1 MKRLQEIEKRAQE
14 IHTLLSGED
23 QVNMEE
29 IQAELRS
36 LADEK
41 KEIEV
46 RMERQQMAQDLTNGL
61 IQGQKIEAPKEE
73 RKMNLE
79 TLSKEELLALPE
91 YRTGYFKLLQGQKLT
106 EVEQRTLTT
115 AAGSVG
121 AAVPTQ
127 TMNMVID
134 KLRQTSVLFPLVNV
148 FYIGGNVSLIVANAK
163 TAANWKAE
171 GTDGT
176 PADDTV
182 VSVSLAGNELIKLV
196 QISAKA
202 SAMTVDALEAYIV
215 AELGRQIGIAFEN
228 AILNGTGSANDQPQ
242 GILTGITWT
251 AGTNMINW
259 GATSSVGYDN
269 LLDGIALLP
278 TLYHQNAKLIMSRKT
293 LFGGVRK
300 IKSTT
305 GEPVFTLDS
314 TQAFAGTI
322 FGYPVIV
329 DDYIADDVILFG
341 DLNYYYMNIAQAP
354 TIEVSREA
362 AFISG
367 KLTYRGLVVAD
378 GKPAL
383 SEAFVKISKTGL

>member
-1 MKRLQEIEKRAQE
+1 MKRLEEIEKRAQE
-14 IHTLLSGED
+14 IQSLLAGESEI
-23 QVNMEE
+23 NMEE
-29 IQAELRS
+29 IQAELRA

-41 KEIEV
+41 KEIEL
-46 RMERQQMAQDLTNGL
+46 RAARQQMAQDLTSGL
-61 IQGQKIEAPKEE
+61 ITGKAIEADKEE

-106 EVEQRTLTT
+106 DAEQRTLTT
-115 AAGSVG
+115 ASNSVG

-148 FYIGGNVSLIVANAK
+148 FYISGNVSLIVANAK

-171 GTDGT
+171 GADGT

-228 AILNGTGSANDQPQ
+228 AILNGAGSGSDQPQ
-242 GILTGITWT
+242 GILTGISWT
-251 AGTNMINW
+251 AGTNMINY
-259 GATSSVGYDN
+259 ASTVGYDN

-322 FGYPVIV
+322 FGYPVVV

-362 AFISG
+362 AFVSG

-383 SEAFVKISKTGL
+383 AEAFVKISKTGL